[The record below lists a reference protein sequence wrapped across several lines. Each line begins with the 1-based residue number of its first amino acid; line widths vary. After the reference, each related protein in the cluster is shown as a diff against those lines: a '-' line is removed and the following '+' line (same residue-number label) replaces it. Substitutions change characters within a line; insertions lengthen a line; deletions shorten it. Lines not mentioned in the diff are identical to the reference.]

1 MKQDYVINCMFGD
14 STIIFKFLFSD
25 QTFSIDFRLTLTH
38 ANGQLILMLCILIS
52 VQLWTWNLSTR
63 NTLLKLIPYRVVIA
77 ELLRKGWA
85 KTSNYGGTWSE
96 LQNRITKLY
105 GAALQSTSPELV
117 QLVQVITKFSV
128 SCWHSSLIEVLS
140 YELLG
145 LFNLFPV
152 FPLLV

>member
-1 MKQDYVINCMFGD
+1 MEQDYVINCMFWD

-25 QTFSIDFRLTLTH
+25 QTFSIDFRLTH

-140 YELLG
+140 YELLD

>member
-1 MKQDYVINCMFGD
+1 
-14 STIIFKFLFSD
+14 
-25 QTFSIDFRLTLTH
+25 
-38 ANGQLILMLCILIS
+38 MLCILIS

-140 YELLG
+140 YELLD